1 MTKRNSPDTAEEFL
15 RIIYKEGFGP
25 AFEKQGYTLPW
36 PVDIDFGYTSSGT
49 RKGPGGEF
57 YDGAASTHGVPKIN
71 IRCEFADPDWIQ
83 KVLGHQCIH
92 AAVGAAAGHDKPFR
106 DCALRMQY
114 AGNKMRE
121 VVPGPELLERVHALW
136 ESLGPFSRGALK
148 FETHDHAGVEK
159 PPKLSA
165 DHPEKQKNRQLKAE
179 CLIDDCGYIA
189 RVSAMNLREKGA
201 PICPVHKQ
209 PMRHEALPPS
219 PEERRAAEMK
229 DITPR
234 PEQPDDAR
242 ALPPPA
248 ETLLIEYRMG
258 EEP

>member
-1 MTKRNSPDTAEEFL
+1 VSKRNCPETAEEFL
-15 RIIYKEGFGP
+15 RIIYKEGFAP
-25 AFEKQGYTLPW
+25 AFEKQGYKLPW
-36 PVDIDFGYTSSGT
+36 PVDIDFGFTSSGA

-71 IRCEFADPDWIQ
+71 IRCETADIDWIL
-83 KVLGHQCIH
+83 KVLGHQCVH
-92 AAVGAAAGHDKPFR
+92 AGVGAAEGHAKPFR

-114 AGNKMRE
+114 VGNKMRE
-121 VVPGPELLERVHALW
+121 AVPGPDLMERVHALA
-136 ESLGPFSRGALK
+136 ESIGPFPRGALK

-165 DHPEKQKNRQLKAE
+165 DHPERQKNRQLKAE

-209 PMRHEALPPS
+209 PMWHEALPPETRVKQEARTAPVIK
-219 PEERRAAEMK
+219 PE
-229 DITPR
+229 
-234 PEQPDDAR
+234 
-242 ALPPPA
+242 PA
-248 ETLLIEYRMG
+248 QIEHEPVALIEYLPPVPG
-258 EEP
+258 DGQ